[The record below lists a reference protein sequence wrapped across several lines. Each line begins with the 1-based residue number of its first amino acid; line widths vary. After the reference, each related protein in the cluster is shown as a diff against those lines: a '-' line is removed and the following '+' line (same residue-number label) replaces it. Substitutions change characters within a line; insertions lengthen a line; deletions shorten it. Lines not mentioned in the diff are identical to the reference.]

1 MENHEY
7 KLNLSLS
14 PISKEEALDIV
25 KKMHYSNTLPS
36 ITKET
41 LGVFIDEDL
50 EGVITLGYG
59 TRPKHTIKR
68 LFPSLDTQDYF
79 EIGRMCINDE
89 FKTNTESQ
97 MLSNTMKY
105 IKKNHKQCK
114 LLFTWADGL
123 QGKIGT
129 VYQASNFL
137 YGGFSKTDC
146 YVKDGVQIHPRGIKR
161 WLHPNDPRKSVRPT
175 AEEKIKYGIE
185 HIQGKQFRYVYFVC
199 GKSEKKRLIE
209 ESPFEWGINYPTL
222 DDCVF
227 KRWVSPRHWEVCEK
241 PVIFSDDSQK
251 LFKNMGVKGQ
261 LTLDK
266 WC

>member
-79 EIGRMCINDE
+79 EISICIYNIHRLYVE
-89 FKTNTESQ
+89 YTVSE
-97 MLSNTMKY
+97 ML
-105 IKKNHKQCK
+105 
-114 LLFTWADGL
+114 L
-123 QGKIGT
+123 
-129 VYQASNFL
+129 
-137 YGGFSKTDC
+137 
-146 YVKDGVQIHPRGIKR
+146 
-161 WLHPNDPRKSVRPT
+161 
-175 AEEKIKYGIE
+175 
-185 HIQGKQFRYVYFVC
+185 
-199 GKSEKKRLIE
+199 
-209 ESPFEWGINYPTL
+209 
-222 DDCVF
+222 
-227 KRWVSPRHWEVCEK
+227 
-241 PVIFSDDSQK
+241 
-251 LFKNMGVKGQ
+251 
-261 LTLDK
+261 
-266 WC
+266 